1 MPAILLAAMRT
12 SGDVERLLASVIVSV
27 DRLQVCVGEAL
38 GRFDRT
44 FMAVSSLTAKT
55 TESPPAYRPRQ
66 VNSSECFVLEQGR

>member
-38 GRFDRT
+38 GGFDRT
-44 FMAVSSLTAKT
+44 LWLSL
-55 TESPPAYRPRQ
+55 
-66 VNSSECFVLEQGR
+66 V